1 MKIKEASDK
10 KGDQRKD
17 YEKEN
22 IFLFSFLFSLLSS
35 PFFMRGMRWRP
46 RRGGSVD
53 PLSASSP
60 SHQESSSAL
69 WAGINK
75 SSLTPPLQ

>member
-35 PFFMRGMRWRP
+35 PFLC
-46 RRGGSVD
+46 GG
-53 PLSASSP
+53 
-60 SHQESSSAL
+60 
-69 WAGINK
+69 
-75 SSLTPPLQ
+75 